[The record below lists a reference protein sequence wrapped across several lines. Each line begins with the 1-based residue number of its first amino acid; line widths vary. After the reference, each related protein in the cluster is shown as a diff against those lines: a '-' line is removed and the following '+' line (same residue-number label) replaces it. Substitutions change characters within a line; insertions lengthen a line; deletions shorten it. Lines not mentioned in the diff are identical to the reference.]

1 MILKADFKIEAN
13 MKFKNYHHDEF
24 FFKKWLFLIHK
35 VRYFD
40 FHWLFKLFLLLEF
53 MQYSFVKNKI
63 LSQGTPGTPK
73 DNVFVGITI
82 EKGQSS
88 AGKK

>member
-1 MILKADFKIEAN
+1 MNLS
-13 MKFKNYHHDEF
+13 
-24 FFKKWLFLIHK
+24 FKKWLFLIHK

-53 MQYSFVKNKI
+53 MQYSFVKNKT
-63 LSQGTPGTPK
+63 LSQETPGTPK

-82 EKGQSS
+82 AKGQSS